1 MRPTSQS
8 GESRTMRNLFCDSAT
23 LRNEADVEAEFVE
36 RLLDHLGYPATA
48 IRRKASISEITLPN
62 TGRKAERYTPDFVAH
77 DAAGRPRLVI
87 EAKHPAES
95 PARYRYQVT
104 GYALAI
110 NQRYEDNP
118 LALCIVTNGVT
129 TELLRWDLADPVS
142 TLEFADF
149 NAGSDRLDD
158 LTHLVGYHQVSREEP
173 LRVARPDYH
182 RPSIDETVAA
192 FAAAHQVIW
201 KRDKLGPTR
210 AFYELAKILF
220 VKLRQDQRVHH
231 LLSDGGSP
239 TADDFYFT
247 REWIARQPTDNPISD
262 QLFSEVRQALEREI
276 QSGDKKRIF
285 APDEIIDLKST
296 TVVEVVGILES
307 LDLHSIDEDLNG
319 RMFETFLNATVRG
332 RELGQYFT
340 PRGVVKYMTTTAP
353 LAIEGAQAPY
363 VIDACC
369 GSGGFLI
376 EALARL
382 TYLVGQRTD
391 LSTKEKDLLTESIR
405 STALYGIEANSEI
418 ARVAR
423 LNMYLHGD
431 GGSRIY
437 LADALDHELATDPG
451 FDAEREQQLGELRT
465 RLVDQNL
472 KFDVALSNP
481 PFSMKYETKV
491 EDERRVLH
499 QYRIAGNRTSK
510 SNVLFLE
517 RYHALLRDGGA
528 LLTIIDDTVLNGA
541 KGDAYR
547 RFIREN
553 FVIVQVVS
561 LPFNT
566 FFRAQ
571 ASVKTSILHLRKR
584 RPGEEQGPIFMAVTN
599 NVGHDDHKHDS
610 PHRNNLPLVAELFN
624 EWRRSGIA
632 PSHIEDNSDPT
643 ENLGTPLQ
651 VFIVEPDALVDHRL
665 DAFYYAPALRQL
677 QADLHSRAGT
687 GEIELRRG
695 ADFQM
700 MRGLS
705 TARRAELR
713 GQICRY
719 VEITSMTVDGTV
731 TTMEQA
737 PFEDLP
743 TRAHFE
749 LQPNDVLF
757 AKNTSSRGTSLL
769 VPDYLSGALAT
780 SGFIGV
786 RPDGDEDAL
795 ILWSIFRSE
804 VWRTQVYYL
813 AITASQPEIRDDIF
827 EKEMLIPWPATTE
840 HRQRIV
846 ESAREMLAA
855 REAERIAGERNRDEV
870 QRVLLE

>member
-1 MRPTSQS
+1 
-8 GESRTMRNLFCDSAT
+8 MRNLFCDSAT
-23 LRNEADVEAEFVE
+23 LHNEADVEAEFVE
-36 RLLDHLGYPATA
+36 RLLAHLGYPATA
-48 IRRKASISEITLPN
+48 IHRKASISAITLPN
-62 TGRKAERYTPDFVAH
+62 TGRKAERYTPDFVLF
-77 DAAGRPRLVI
+77 DSAGRPRLVI
-87 EAKHPAES
+87 EAKHPSEQPS
-95 PARYRYQVT
+95 RYRYQVT

-110 NQRYEDNP
+110 NQRHDDNP
-118 LALCIVTNGVT
+118 LTLCIVTNGLS
-129 TELLRWDLADPVS
+129 TELLRWDLSDPVS
-142 TLEFADF
+142 TLEFIDF
-149 NAGSDRLDD
+149 NVGSDRLED
-158 LTHLVGYHQVSREEP
+158 LLHVAGYHQVSSEEP
-173 LRVARPDYH
+173 LRIARPDYH

-220 VKLRQDQRVHH
+220 VKLRQDQRVHG
-231 LLSDGGSP
+231 LLSTGGSP
-239 TADDFYFT
+239 TTNDFHFT
-247 REWIARQPTDNPISD
+247 REWIDRQPTDNPISD
-262 QLFSEVRQALEREI
+262 QLFTDVCRRLEREI

-285 APDEIIDLKST
+285 SPDEIIDLKST
-296 TVVEVVGILES
+296 TVEEVVGLLES

-340 PRGVVKYMTTTAP
+340 PRGVVKYMAATAP
-353 LAIEGAQAPY
+353 LAIEGTRIPH

-382 TYLVGQRTD
+382 TYLVGQRSNLSSTD
-391 LSTKEKDLLTESIR
+391 KEDLTERIR

-437 LADALDHELATDPG
+437 LADALDQELMTDPG
-451 FDAEREQQLGELRT
+451 FDAEREQQLAELRA
-465 RLVDQNL
+465 RLVDQDL

-481 PFSMKYETKV
+481 PFSMTYETRV
-491 EDERRVLH
+491 TDERRVLQ
-499 QYRIAGNRTSK
+499 QYRIAGNKTSK

-517 RYHALLRDGGA
+517 RYHSLLKDGGA
-528 LLTIIDDTVLNGA
+528 LLTVIDDTVLNGA
-541 KGDAYR
+541 NGDAYR

-571 ASVKTSILHLRKR
+571 ANVKTSILHLRKR

-610 PHRNNLPLVAELFN
+610 PHRNNLPLVAELFS
-624 EWRRSGIA
+624 EWQRSGTA
-632 PSHIEDNSDPT
+632 PSHFEDNADPA
-643 ENLGTPLQ
+643 ENLGAPLQ
-651 VFIVEPDALVDHRL
+651 VSVVEPDALVDHRL

-677 QADLHSRAGT
+677 QADLHSRAGD

-719 VEITSMTVDGTV
+719 VEIASMTVDGTV
-731 TTMEQA
+731 TAAKRA

-769 VPDYLSGALAT
+769 VPGYLSGALAT
-780 SGFIGV
+780 SGFIGI
-786 RPDGDEDAL
+786 RPDDEEDAL

-827 EKEMLIPWPATTE
+827 EKEMLIPWPATAE
-840 HRQRIV
+840 RRQRIV
-846 ESAREMLAA
+846 ESARQMLEA
-855 REAERIAGERNRDEV
+855 RETERIAGERNRDEV
-870 QRVLLE
+870 QRALLE

>member
-1 MRPTSQS
+1 MQ
-8 GESRTMRNLFCDSAT
+8 NLFCDSAT
-23 LRNEADVEAEFVE
+23 LHNEADVEAEFVE
-36 RLLDHLGYPATA
+36 RLLVHLGYPASQ

-62 TGRKAERYTPDFVAH
+62 TGRKAELYKPDFVLY
-77 DAAGRPRLVI
+77 DSSDRPRLVI
-87 EAKHPAES
+87 EAKHPDEQPS
-95 PARYRYQVT
+95 RYRYQVT

-118 LALCIVTNGVT
+118 LTLCIVTNAFT

-142 TLEFADF
+142 TLEFLDF

-158 LTHLVGYHQVSREEP
+158 LVHVAGYDYISREEP
-173 LRVARPDYH
+173 LRVARPDWH

-210 AFYELAKILF
+210 AFYELAKVLF
-220 VKLRQDQRVHH
+220 VKLRQDQRVHG
-231 LLSDGGSP
+231 LLADGGTPSV
-239 TADDFYFT
+239 DDFYFT
-247 REWIARQPTDNPISD
+247 REWINRQPTDNPISD
-262 QLFSEVRQALEREI
+262 PLFAAVREALEREI
-276 QSGDKKRIF
+276 QAGDKKRIF
-285 APDEIIDLKST
+285 SPGEVIGLKST
-296 TVVEVVGILES
+296 TLKEVVGILEA

-332 RELGQYFT
+332 KELGQYFT
-340 PRGVVKYMTTTAP
+340 PRGVVKYMTATAP
-353 LAIEGAQAPY
+353 LEIEGTRIPHI
-363 VIDACC
+363 IDACC

-382 TYLVGQRTD
+382 HYLVAQRSD
-391 LSTKEKDLLTESIR
+391 LSSTDKERINDRIR

-437 LADALDHELATDPG
+437 LADALDRELASDPG
-451 FDAEREQQLGELRT
+451 FDAEREQQLAELRG
-465 RLVDQNL
+465 RLVDDEF
-472 KFDVALSNP
+472 KFDVALTNP
-481 PFSMKYETKV
+481 PFSMRYETRV
-491 EDERRVLH
+491 ADERRVLN
-499 QYRIAGNRTSK
+499 QYRIAANKTSK

-517 RYHALLRDGGA
+517 RYHSLLNEGGA
-528 LLTIIDDTVLNGA
+528 LLTIIDDTVLNGVN
-541 KGDAYR
+541 GEAYR

-553 FVIVQVVS
+553 FVIVQIIS

-571 ASVKTSILHLRKR
+571 ANIKTSILHLRKR
-584 RPGEEQGPIFMAVTN
+584 RPGETQGPVFMAIVN

-610 PHRNNLPLVAELFN
+610 PHRNNLPLVVELFN
-624 EWRRSGIA
+624 EWQRSGTA
-632 PSHIEDNSDPT
+632 PSHFEDNTDPG
-643 ENLGTPLQ
+643 ESLGASLQ
-651 VFIVEPDALVDHRL
+651 VFAVEPDALVDHRL
-665 DAFYYAPALRQL
+665 DAFYYAPALRNL
-677 QADLHSRAGT
+677 HADLNRRAET

-695 ADFQM
+695 SDFRM

-705 TARRAELR
+705 KTRRAELH
-713 GQICRY
+713 GQVCRY
-719 VEITSMTVDGTV
+719 VEITSMTTDGTV
-731 TTMEQA
+731 TAIETA

-749 LQPNDVLF
+749 LEPNDVLF

-769 VPDYLSGALAT
+769 VSDWLQGTLAT
-780 SGFIGV
+780 SGFIGI
-786 RPDGDEDAL
+786 RPDTEEDAL

-827 EKEMLIPWPATTE
+827 EEEMLIPWPATTE
-840 HRQRIV
+840 RRQRIID
-846 ESAREMLAA
+846 SAREMLDA
-855 REAERIAGERNRDEV
+855 RETERVARDRNRAEV
-870 QRVLLE
+870 EAVLLE